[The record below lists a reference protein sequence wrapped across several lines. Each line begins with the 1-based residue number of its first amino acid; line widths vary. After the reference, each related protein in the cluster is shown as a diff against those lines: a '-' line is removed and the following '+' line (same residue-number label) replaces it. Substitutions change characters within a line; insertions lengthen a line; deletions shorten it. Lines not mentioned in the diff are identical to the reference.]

1 VSTWH
6 QWFTEPVGLASG
18 PGNGQFPR
26 PPYPRSSGRCR
37 DGADVIIFSVPA
49 PGFVSVIART
59 ICCSRDFAISRGVL
73 NSVVVGLLY
82 LFLCAPA
89 APSTPISSFSGLHH
103 TGWGVSD
110 GVPPNITDLAQTA
123 DGYLWIGTAGGLY
136 RFDGVRFERFQ
147 PLKGQG
153 LLSEVITALLAQPD
167 GGLWVGYLQ
176 GGATL
181 LKDGRLRHF
190 GESDGLAPRV
200 VSMLARDPTGAIWAA
215 TALGLK
221 RFEGSHWDHIGSDWN
236 FPGSYAERAYV
247 DRNGTLWVSTG
258 STIVFLP
265 KGERRF
271 HSSGLQFHDLVAMA
285 RARDGALWTSGINGT
300 VFPLRFESP
309 DSVRR
314 GSPIT
319 LRSIAIA
326 IDHTG
331 MLWVP
336 TTSDGVWRFQ
346 PPPLTVPSRATTIF
360 AGDRFA
366 HSDGL
371 TANESIQVLEDS
383 ENNVWIA
390 TSSGLDRFRPAKMK
404 SVTLP
409 PGARGVVI
417 SATEQSGVFV
427 STGAVAPGILHV
439 DRDKM
444 EPIRGAPAFLSC
456 AYRSR
461 DGTLWFGGM
470 NALWK
475 YAKGRFTRVPLPSK
489 MPPFRE
495 MQVITEGSRGDLWI
509 AATLGDL
516 YRFGGGE
523 WKRFGGL
530 DGLPH
535 ATPLVAYTDSL
546 RRVWFGYE
554 QNKIVVLEGEHVRSF
569 AAEQGVKAGN
579 ITAVCE
585 KDGEIWVGGSSGLQ
599 RFAEG
604 RFQTVTAAS
613 GAFEGVSGIVERS
626 NGDLWLNQNS
636 GVVRISHAEIERFK
650 TNFQHPVRMDT
661 FTTMDGMPGA
671 PYPSSRLPSAV
682 ESPDGSLWFSTSSGL
697 VWIDPD
703 DIPLNRSVPTV
714 LIQSVT
720 ADDRT
725 YREPKQ
731 LSFPNRLQN
740 LAIRYTALSL
750 AMPERVRF
758 RYMLENYDKD
768 WQEAGTR
775 REAFYPQL
783 PPGNYRFRVV
793 ACNNDDVWN
802 LAGSACEFSVAPAYY
817 QRNWFRF
824 LAGVLIL
831 LLLSGAYKLRLQSL
845 GRQLQ
850 VRYEERL
857 AERTRIARELH
868 DTLLQSF
875 QGLIFRFQAVRNMLP
890 EKPEEAVSALET
902 AIDRAA
908 KAITEGRDAVQE
920 LRNRRSSGTSLVEV
934 LTAMTRELEADHAST
949 TLDGSPTQVRIT
961 VEGTPRKVHPTVQ
974 SNLLSIA
981 REALLNAFRHA
992 RAKIVELDIDYGP
1005 RILLLRV
1012 RDDGVGLDS
1021 KILTEGRRPGHYGLP
1036 GMRERA
1042 RNIGGKFEFWSR
1054 IHQGTEVEVTVPG
1067 TIAFKSPSDSDLE

>member
-1 VSTWH
+1 
-6 QWFTEPVGLASG
+6 
-18 PGNGQFPR
+18 
-26 PPYPRSSGRCR
+26 
-37 DGADVIIFSVPA
+37 
-49 PGFVSVIART
+49 
-59 ICCSRDFAISRGVL
+59 
-73 NSVVVGLLY
+73 LY
-82 LFLCAPA
+82 
-89 APSTPISSFSGLHH
+89 H
-103 TGWGVSD
+103 TSWGVSE

-123 DGYLWIGTAGGLY
+123 DGYLWLGTEGGLY
-136 RFDGVRFERFQ
+136 RFDGVRFEHFQ

-153 LLSEVITALLAQPD
+153 LLSEAITALLAQPD
-167 GGLWVGYLQ
+167 GGLWVGYFQ

-190 GESDGLAPRV
+190 SENDGLGPQV

-265 KGERRF
+265 RGERRF
-271 HSSGLQFHDLVAMA
+271 HTSGLQFHDLVAMA
-285 RARDGALWTSGINGT
+285 HARDGALWTSGINGT
-300 VFPLRFESP
+300 VFPLRLDSS

-314 GSPIT
+314 GSPIA
-319 LRSIAIA
+319 LKSIAIA
-326 IDHTG
+326 IDHSG

-346 PPPLTVPSRATTIF
+346 PPAVTAPSWATTMS

-371 TANESIQVLEDS
+371 TANEGIQVLEDS
-383 ENNVWIA
+383 ENDVWVA
-390 TSSGLDRFRPAKMK
+390 TSGGLDRFRPAKMK
-404 SVTLP
+404 SVALP

-417 SATEQSGVFV
+417 SPSDQGGVFV

-439 DRDKM
+439 NRDKM
-444 EPIRGAPAFLSC
+444 EPVRGAPAFLSC
-456 AYRSR
+456 AYRGP
-461 DGTLWFGGM
+461 DGTLWLGGM

-475 YAKGRFTRVPLPSK
+475 YSKGRFTRVPLPPNMSS
-489 MPPFRE
+489 FRE
-495 MQVITEGSRGDLWI
+495 MQAITEGRDGELWI
-509 AATLGDL
+509 AARLGDL
-516 YRFGGGE
+516 YRLAGGK
-523 WKRFGGL
+523 WKRFGGV

-546 RRVWFGYE
+546 RRIWFGYE
-554 QNKIVVLEGEHVRSF
+554 QNKIVLLEGDQVRSF
-569 AAEQGVKAGN
+569 GAAQGVKAGN
-579 ITAVCE
+579 IAAVCE
-585 KDGEIWVGGSSGLQ
+585 KDGEVWVGGTSGLQ

-604 RFQTVTAAS
+604 RFQAVTGAS
-613 GAFEGVSGIVERS
+613 GTFEAISGIIQRS

-636 GVVRISHAEIERFK
+636 GVLRISRDEIEKFK
-650 TNFQHPVRMDT
+650 TNFQHPVQVDT
-661 FTTMDGMPGA
+661 FNTLDGMPGA
-671 PYPSSRLPSAV
+671 PSPSSRLPSAV
-682 ESPDGSLWFSTSSGL
+682 ESPDGSLWFTTSSGL

-703 DIPLNRSVPTV
+703 DIQVNRLVPTV
-714 LIQSVT
+714 VIQSVT
-720 ADDRT
+720 ADDKT

-731 LSFPNRLQN
+731 LIFPNRLQN

-750 AMPERVRF
+750 SMPERVRF
-758 RYMLENYDKD
+758 RYMLEGFDNN

-775 REAFYPQL
+775 REAFYSQL
-783 PPGNYRFRVV
+783 PPANYRFRIV
-793 ACNNDDVWN
+793 ACNNDGIWN
-802 LAGSACEFSVAPAYY
+802 LAGSTYEFNVAPAYY
-817 QRNWFRF
+817 QRTWFRALTGIF
-824 LAGVLIL
+824 IL
-831 LLLSGAYKLRLQSL
+831 LLLSGLYKLRLRSV
-845 GRQLQ
+845 GHQLQ

-875 QGLIFRFQAVRNMLP
+875 QGLILRFQAVRNMLP
-890 EKPEEAVSALET
+890 ERPERALSALET

-920 LRNRRSSGTSLVEV
+920 LRNRRSSGMSLVEV

-949 TLDGSPTQVRIT
+949 IDSYATQVRIM
-961 VEGTPRKVHPTVQ
+961 VEGTPRNVHPTVQ
-974 SNLLSIA
+974 ANLLSIA

-992 RAKIVELDIDYGP
+992 SANSIELDIDYS
-1005 RILLLRV
+1005 RRMLRLRV

-1021 KILTEGRRPGHYGLP
+1021 KLQIEGRRTGHYGLP

-1042 RNIGGKFEFWSR
+1042 RTIGGKFEFWSR
-1054 IHQGTEVEVTVPG
+1054 IQRGTEVEVTVPG
-1067 TIAFKSPSDSDLE
+1067 AIAFKSASDSSLE